1 MKVWKI
7 KEEKEIM
14 VEKVSGK
21 EETVTPGYDDEDL
34 LDKLLI

>member
-1 MKVWKI
+1 
-7 KEEKEIM
+7 M

-34 LDKLLI
+34 LEKLLI

>member
-1 MKVWKI
+1 
-7 KEEKEIM
+7 M